1 MKPSGASLKDEVQ
14 GSYRECRLVPGR
26 FGFDELSPNFSN
38 VLFSSVEAVCREAV
52 RCLLVDE
59 VHGSWK
65 ECLLAPNGRFP
76 DELFSSVEVVGRE
89 AIRCLVLGIVLVS
102 FIMADVLVLLQVSS
116 SNDKILKGRP
126 NNLLLKV
133 K

>member
-1 MKPSGASLKDEVQ
+1 MKQSGASLKDEVQ
-14 GSYRECRLVPGR
+14 GSCIECLLVPGR
-26 FGFDELSPNFSN
+26 FGFDELSSNFSN
-38 VLFSSVEAVCREAV
+38 VLFSSVEAVCRKAV
-52 RCLLVDE
+52 RCLHVDE

-65 ECLLAPNGRFP
+65 ERLLASNGRFSKK
-76 DELFSSVEVVGRE
+76 LFSSVEVVGRE
-89 AIRCLVLGIVLVS
+89 AIRCLVLGIVLISSIV
-102 FIMADVLVLLQVSS
+102 ADVLVLLQVSS